1 MSNKNIKVGG
11 IGYLRVTVVN
21 VDDDGWFKFRTDE
34 KHMAFILSP
43 DEVAQAFTPLPKYD
57 PCRPFRE
64 GDIVTPCQVKGRWC
78 SSAWKGRAGMRFIVT
93 KDEDGEATMR
103 VKDPDSVT
111 DQLVDVA
118 YFQLV
123 SPIEEQEPYYT
134 VEAKE
139 WIDGDSVKFWAVKD
153 EHCDTV
159 AKFYV
164 ELYRADGAQKA
175 AEAERDRRNAEWR
188 KEQNENTEK
197 K

>member
-34 KHMAFILSP
+34 KNMAFILSP
-43 DEVAQAFTPLPKYD
+43 DEVALAFTPLPKYD

-78 SSAWKGRAGMRFIVT
+78 SSAWKGRAGMHFIVT

-103 VKDPDSVT
+103 VKDPDSVA

-123 SPIEEQEPYYT
+123 SPIEEQEPYYI
-134 VEAKE
+134 VDKGDAYSICKDNMSVVDFNIARHPNAK
-139 WIDGDSVKFWAVKD
+139 A
-153 EHCDTV
+153 
-159 AKFYV
+159 
-164 ELYRADGAQKA
+164 A
-175 AEAERDRRNAEWR
+175 AEAECARLNEEWR
-188 KEQNENTEK
+188 KES
-197 K
+197 

>member
-11 IGYLRVTVVN
+11 IGNLRVTVVN
-21 VDDDGWFKFRTDE
+21 VDEDGWFKFRTDE
-34 KHMAFILSP
+34 KNIAFILSP

-78 SSAWKGRAGMRFIVT
+78 SSAWKGRAGMHFIVT

-123 SPIEEQEPYYT
+123 SPIEEQEPYSVSENIHGWVVFKDT
-134 VEAKE
+134 PGNVVANFNNTHPNAK
-139 WIDGDSVKFWAVKD
+139 A
-153 EHCDTV
+153 
-159 AKFYV
+159 
-164 ELYRADGAQKA
+164 A
-175 AEAERDRRNAEWR
+175 AEAECDRLNEQYG
-188 KEQNENTEK
+188 KEQDNAQ
-197 K
+197 